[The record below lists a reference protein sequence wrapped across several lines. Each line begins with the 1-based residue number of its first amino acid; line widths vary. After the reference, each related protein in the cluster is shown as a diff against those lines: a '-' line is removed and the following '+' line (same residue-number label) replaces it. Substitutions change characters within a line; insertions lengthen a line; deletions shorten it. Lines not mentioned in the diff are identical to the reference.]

1 MMRYFYTGSLFLAM
15 IIVCLGSVHITF
27 AEENDTKSDKKI
39 VVNVDR
45 QKLSAV
51 ENNKLVYEFDVVTGR
66 PGKETEAGKYKTNS
80 KYEDYTSKK
89 YGSPMPY
96 TMFFSQDGKAIHG
109 TKLATVRSY
118 LHMYITESVGSQGC
132 VGLTEDDAKA
142 LFDWAPIGTS
152 ILIYEGRPHEGER
165 LKRYK

>member
-1 MMRYFYTGSLFLAM
+1 MRYFYTGSLLLAM
-15 IIVCLGSVHITF
+15 IVVCLVPAHITF
-27 AEENDTKSDKKI
+27 AEENDAKANKKI
-39 VVNVDR
+39 VVNIDR

-66 PGKETEAGKYKTNS
+66 PGKETEPGKYKTNA

-109 TKLATVRSY
+109 TKWATVRSY
-118 LHMYITESVGSQGC
+118 LHMYITESVGSYGC
-132 VGLTEDDAKA
+132 VGLTEDDAKE
-142 LFDWAPIGTS
+142 LFDWAPLGTS

-165 LKRYK
+165 LKAYR

>member
-1 MMRYFYTGSLFLAM
+1 MMRYFCTGFIFLAV
-15 IIVCLGSVHITF
+15 IILSLGSPRITL
-27 AEENDTKSDKKI
+27 AEENDAKANKKI
-39 VVNVDR
+39 VVNIDR

-66 PGKETEAGKYKTNS
+66 PGKETEPGKYEIS
-80 KYEDYTSKK
+80 RKYEDYTSMK

-109 TKLATVRSY
+109 TKWATVRSY
-118 LHMYITESVGSQGC
+118 LHMYITESVGSYGC

-142 LFDWAPIGTS
+142 LFDWAPVGMS

-165 LKRYK
+165 LKAYR